1 MIGRHSILNL
11 FPRPDKNVKMC
22 VENVT
27 PIQVPLTVSPLGGSV
42 RTQGKLTHSV
52 YLCCML
58 SVQHV
63 GVGPMA
69 VNATAARIV
78 KTIQSVYQVS
88 TNGTLVIQQ
97 LIMTFS
103 SQISVLAG
111 QPLSPEAQLH
121 WYNQLQNMQL
131 QNR

>member
-1 MIGRHSILNL
+1 
-11 FPRPDKNVKMC
+11 
-22 VENVT
+22 
-27 PIQVPLTVSPLGGSV
+27 
-42 RTQGKLTHSV
+42 
-52 YLCCML
+52 ML

-88 TNGTLVIQQ
+88 ANGTLVIQQ